1 MGTSRAK
8 DVRRISSSC
17 NLSSQSTSKKERRM
31 KKSCKNFTTGSKLAK
46 LLVSN
51 KPKFAKKKKNNAWQK
66 RGKNVK
72 RRKKKKKRR
81 GRRKRQGRRP
91 QSQTCLFTTVDTWL
105 ELKRISQT
113 RDKLIVKSRRNGSL
127 KTRRPSTL
135 TILELTDFAKKQKNC
150 GKSFTVTKN
159 RNTTLNRELLARNMI
174 ATNCVNVSTSTWAS
188 STRTRAKSRL
198 READVS
204 VPLKSSNK
212 FVTCSS
218 IIISKNLIRFH

>member
-1 MGTSRAK
+1 M
-8 DVRRISSSC
+8 
-17 NLSSQSTSKKERRM
+17 
-31 KKSCKNFTTGSKLAK
+31 
-46 LLVSN
+46 
-51 KPKFAKKKKNNAWQK
+51 
-66 RGKNVK
+66 GKNVK
-72 RRKKKKKRR
+72 KRKKKKKRR

-91 QSQTCLFTTVDTWL
+91 QSQTCLFTTVDTWP
-105 ELKRISQT
+105 ELKRTSQT

-174 ATNCVNVSTSTWAS
+174 AINCVNVSTSTWAS

-198 READVS
+198 REAEAS

-212 FVTCSS
+212 FATS
-218 IIISKNLIRFH
+218 IIRKNLIRFY

>member
-1 MGTSRAK
+1 MGTTSRVN

-17 NLSSQSTSKKERRM
+17 NLSSQSTSKKGRRM

-105 ELKRISQT
+105 DLKRTSQT

-135 TILELTDFAKKQKNC
+135 SILELTDFAKSKR
-150 GKSFTVTKN
+150 TVG
-159 RNTTLNRELLARNMI
+159 
-174 ATNCVNVSTSTWAS
+174 
-188 STRTRAKSRL
+188 RALRL
-198 READVS
+198 RRTE
-204 VPLKSSNK
+204 
-212 FVTCSS
+212 
-218 IIISKNLIRFH
+218 IRL

>member
-1 MGTSRAK
+1 MGTSHVN

-17 NLSSQSTSKKERRM
+17 NMGSQSTSKKGRRM
-31 KKSCKNFTTGSKLAK
+31 KKSCKNFTTGSKPAK

-66 RGKNVK
+66 REKNVK

-105 ELKRISQT
+105 ELKRTSQT
-113 RDKLIVKSRRNGSL
+113 RDKLIVKS
-127 KTRRPSTL
+127 RRPSTL

-174 ATNCVNVSTSTWAS
+174 ATNCVNVPTSTWAS
-188 STRTRAKSRL
+188 STRAKSRL
-198 READVS
+198 REAEAS

-212 FVTCSS
+212 FATS
-218 IIISKNLIRFH
+218 IIRKNLIR

>member
-1 MGTSRAK
+1 MGR
-8 DVRRISSSC
+8 
-17 NLSSQSTSKKERRM
+17 QEKEKQRM
-31 KKSCKNFTTGSKLAK
+31 AEE
-46 LLVSN
+46 
-51 KPKFAKKKKNNAWQK
+51 
-66 RGKNVK
+66 REE
-72 RRKKKKKRR
+72 RKKKEEEEEKKREEEEA
-81 GRRKRQGRRP
+81 RKKAAIANMSLHYGGYLAR
-91 QSQTCLFTTVDTWL
+91 
-105 ELKRISQT
+105 EKRTSQT

-188 STRTRAKSRL
+188 STRTRAKSRS
-198 READVS
+198 REAEVS

-212 FVTCSS
+212 FATCSS